1 MSLSDAT
8 THRVPVDQRRWG
20 LDRRSIPYAAVAFA
34 VLALWAWVLPWV
46 NEQVAWDD
54 PIRAGEELR
63 VTDEVTMTPAPGWGL
78 VAGLRTTDQVR
89 SPGDA
94 LDQDILTKN
103 GVAIVIQ
110 QGPFAGTPTELLDQA
125 ELISTANDDGAFH
138 AKGEVG
144 PETTAAGL
152 RGVSRGFVSGHS
164 VGAFTTFVVDGT
176 GIEIQVVGP
185 QTQMTAQAEEV
196 ADMIDSL
203 AVDTEETS

>member
-1 MSLSDAT
+1 M
-8 THRVPVDQRRWG
+8 DQRRWG
-20 LDRRSIPYAAVAFA
+20 LERRSIPYAAVALA

-54 PIRAGEELR
+54 TIRPGEVLQ
-63 VTDEVTMTPAPGWGL
+63 VSDEVTMTPAPGWGL

-89 SPGDA
+89 GPDDS

-103 GVAIVIQ
+103 GVVILIE
-110 QGPFAGTPTELLDQA
+110 QGPFTGTPTELLENA
-125 ELISTANDDGAFH
+125 ELITAAGTGDGFH

-152 RGVSRGFVSGHS
+152 RGASQSFVSGRS
-164 VGAFTTFVVDGT
+164 VGAFTTFVVDDT

-185 QTQMTAQAEEV
+185 ETQMTAQAQEV
-196 ADMIDSL
+196 AEMIDSL
-203 AVDTEETS
+203 AVDTEETP

>member
-1 MSLSDAT
+1 
-8 THRVPVDQRRWG
+8 VDQRRWG
-20 LDRRSIPYAAVAFA
+20 LERRSIPYAAVAFG

-54 PIRAGEELR
+54 QIQPGEAIR
-63 VTDEVTMTPAPGWGL
+63 VTDEMTMTPAPGWGL
-78 VAGLRTTDQVR
+78 VAGLRTADQVR

-103 GVAIVIQ
+103 GVVILIQ
-110 QGPFAGTPTELLDQA
+110 QGPFTGTPADLLDQA
-125 ELISTANDDGAFH
+125 ELISSATDDAFH
-138 AKGEVG
+138 AKGEAG
-144 PETTAAGL
+144 PETTASGL
-152 RGVSRGFVSGHS
+152 RGVSQGFISGRS
-164 VGAFTTFVVDGT
+164 VGSFTTFVVDDT

-196 ADMIDSL
+196 AEMIDSL